1 MPFVRDRGNDLF
13 IMEIKNINT
22 ERRSQ
27 MKDEETE
34 ESTWGKYRNYKIK
47 RDTYIERCHQES
59 QRLNENR
66 EKNRKKDAR
75 QKKAQRQKKR
85 HRQEDLHSDS
95 VRLFYQP
102 IN

>member
-66 EKNRKKDAR
+66 GKKQKERRKT
-75 QKKAQRQKKR
+75 KKSTETKKKTPTR
-85 HRQEDLHSDS
+85 GFAF
-95 VRLFYQP
+95 RLCQTLLSAY
-102 IN
+102 